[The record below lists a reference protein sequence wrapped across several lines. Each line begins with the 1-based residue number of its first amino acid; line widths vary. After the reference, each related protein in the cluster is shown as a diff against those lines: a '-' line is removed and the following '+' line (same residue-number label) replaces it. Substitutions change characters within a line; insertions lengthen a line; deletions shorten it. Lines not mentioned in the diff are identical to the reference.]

1 MSKKFKSQ
9 ASSSRAAS
17 GAFGAGA
24 FGGFSQASSDNGD
37 VPSSLSYIFEPPDL
51 SLISQP
57 QVVVAFK
64 GLLKKDSTTKL
75 KALEDLLDFVYGADV
90 EEGQLENGFLEAWV
104 CVILFYLHQSRQQ
117 YDLCC

>member
-9 ASSSRAAS
+9 ASSSRAATGAFGS
-17 GAFGAGA
+17 GAFGA
-24 FGGFSQASSDNGD
+24 FSQTSADKGA

-64 GLLKKDSTTKL
+64 NLSKKDSITKS
-75 KALEDLLDFVYGADV
+75 KALEDLLDFICGSETQGVRP
-90 EEGQLENGFLEAWV
+90 EEGFLEAWMHCGGFV
-104 CVILFYLHQSRQQ
+104 SLLIHFK
-117 YDLCC
+117 DT